1 MKYQWSVLAT
11 ATALF
16 FYFILRR
23 IIKKVTEKHAQRKK
37 LAEHRVYYV
46 LKLYNISSFVL
57 LLLAIAIIWGIS
69 LSGIS
74 LFAASFFTIVGI
86 GFFAS
91 WSILS
96 NITAAVILF
105 IHSPFK
111 IGSEIRILDGDN
123 SIEGKVEDITLF
135 SVVISLANQ
144 NKIHYPNNLA
154 VQKPIITTKYE

>member
-1 MKYQWSVLAT
+1 MEYQFSFFAT
-11 ATALF
+11 AIALG

-23 IIKKVTEKHAQRKK
+23 VIKKITEKHAQTKK

-69 LSGIS
+69 FSGIS
-74 LFAASFFTIVGI
+74 LFMASFFTIAGI

-111 IGSEIRILDGDN
+111 IGSEVRVLDGEN
-123 SIEGKVEDITLF
+123 SIEGKVIDITLF
-135 SVVISLANQ
+135 SVIISTPNQ

-154 VQKPIITTKYE
+154 IQKPIITTKYE